1 MQDVPTRV
9 LAVRIKTDPP
19 LRLDKALARDVPE
32 AEALSRS
39 RLARLIAAGAVTRG
53 DEVLTDPSAK
63 VTEGEVL
70 AVRIPEARESHV
82 ASEAIPLE
90 IVFEDDDLI
99 VVNKPA
105 GMVVH
110 PAPGAP
116 RGTLVNALLHHFSGR
131 LSGIGGEKR
140 PGVVHRIDKDT
151 SGLLVVA
158 KNDTAH
164 HGLAA
169 QFRAHTLERLYQAAC
184 FGTPD
189 AADARLKGVEGVSFE
204 PDGAIKIV
212 TRLARHR
219 TDRRKQAVSFAAGRR
234 AVTRIRVARNFG
246 DPAAA
251 SLVECRLETGRT
263 HQIRVHM
270 SYIGHGLIGD
280 PIYAG
285 RRKLSETAIGKV
297 ARNAASTFPRQALHA
312 ATLGFEHPVT
322 GQMMR
327 FEAPLPKDMRA
338 LLALLHGN

>member
-1 MQDVPTRV
+1 MQDVPARV
-9 LAVRIKTDPP
+9 VAVRIKTDPP
-19 LRLDKALARDVPE
+19 LRLDKALARDAPE

-39 RLARLIAAGAVTRG
+39 RLGRLIAAGAVTRG

-63 VTEGEVL
+63 VTEGELL
-70 AVRIPEARESHV
+70 AVRIPEARESRIT
-82 ASEAIPLE
+82 SEAIPLE
-90 IVFEDDDLI
+90 VVFEDDDLVI
-99 VVNKPA
+99 VNKPA

-158 KNDTAH
+158 KNDIAH
-164 HGLAA
+164 HGLAG
-169 QFRAHTLERLYQAAC
+169 QFRVHTLERLYQAVC
-184 FGTPD
+184 FGAPD
-189 AADARLKGVEGVSFE
+189 AADARLKGLRGVSFG
-204 PDGAIKIV
+204 PDGAIKVV
-212 TRLARHR
+212 THICRHR
-219 TDRRKQAVSFAAGRR
+219 TDRRRQMVSFQAGRR
-234 AVTRIRVARNFG
+234 AVTRVRIAQNFG
-246 DPAAA
+246 NPAAA

-285 RRKLSETAIGKV
+285 RRKLSETAVGK
-297 ARNAASTFPRQALHA
+297 AAHNAVSAFPRQALHA

-322 GQMMR
+322 GRMMR
-327 FEAPLPKDMRA
+327 FEAPLPEDMRA
-338 LLALLHGN
+338 LLALLQGN